1 MLYVKV
7 DGSGNPVEVAKN
19 YREIREEYL
28 SKGSIFPSEGVLNID
43 PSSLGYAE
51 VPESEPLP
59 PKSGNKVVPDV
70 PTKNADGTMTRTW
83 KYEAATE
90 EEKKLFSGEMKA
102 RRSVVLSKLIDTIS
116 PVRWNSW
123 TTEEQA
129 EVTAWRQSLLDLPNA
144 EGWPYVTFPELPAVL
159 KN

>member
-7 DGSGNPVEVAKN
+7 DANGNPTEVAKN
-19 YREIREEYL
+19 FREIKEEYTVKNTAIPNEGGFSANL
-28 SKGSIFPSEGVLNID
+28 SNFSYV
-43 PSSLGYAE
+43 E

-59 PKSGNKVVPDV
+59 PKSGSKVVPDV
-70 PTKNADGTMTRTW
+70 PTKNSDGTMTRTW

-90 EEKKLFSGEMKA
+90 EEKSLFSGEMKA
-102 RRSVVLSKLIDTIS
+102 RRSTILSKLIDTIS

-129 EVTAWRQSLLDLPNA
+129 EVTAWRKALLDLPTT